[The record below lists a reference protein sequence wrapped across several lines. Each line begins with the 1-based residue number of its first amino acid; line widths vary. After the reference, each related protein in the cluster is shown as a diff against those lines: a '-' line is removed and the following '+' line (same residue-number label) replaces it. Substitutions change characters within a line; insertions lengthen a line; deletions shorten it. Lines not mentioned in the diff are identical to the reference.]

1 MNKTWKSALG
11 DILKPLCFFFYPT
24 SWNAREAV
32 LVFSSRCFFF
42 TDDVS
47 GYEWK
52 AGARNDEV
60 FKNRAFSCQSST
72 GPTVGFD
79 KGGETSQGEL
89 SELPCR
95 GGKDPE
101 GGSTPGWVTVLAVS
115 CCTWISSSRRYPLAL
130 HHLSLRIQPQETDCL
145 RALQP
150 ENTVSVAPR
159 HTGSTVPHREVD
171 LWSHNSSFP

>member
-1 MNKTWKSALG
+1 MLE
-11 DILKPLCFFFYPT
+11 KPCSYSL
-24 SWNAREAV
+24 RGV
-32 LVFSSRCFFF
+32 FFF

-60 FKNRAFSCQSST
+60 FKNGAFSCQSST